1 MLAIKINIG
10 HDLMAK
16 FRAKLLFLSAITV
29 TILTSACQSQRVITD
44 YDPSGKFSTYKYY
57 DLQAHHSRPHSIPQQ
72 KLHSAIERQLP
83 SKGLVTSNAQFPADV
98 NVKYELQLDSYQSSG
113 INPQARVGVGG
124 GNRGFGYGVSLGFP
138 LFGGT
143 KSRTD
148 AVVNIDI
155 FDARTGQLVWW
166 AEKNISWDKAKP
178 SQQSSEISEAVESML
193 SKYPPG
199 SDGNRLFFW

>member
-1 MLAIKINIG
+1 MLTIKINVG
-10 HDLMAK
+10 HDLMAIS
-16 FRAKLLFLSAITV
+16 RAKHLLLSAIIMA
-29 TILTSACQSQRVITD
+29 ILTTGCQSQRVITD
-44 YDPSGKFSTYKYY
+44 YDPSGKFSNYKHY

-72 KLHSAIERQLP
+72 KLHSALERQLP
-83 SKGLVTSNAQFPADV
+83 SKGLVASNAQFSADV

-113 INPQARVGVGG
+113 INPQARIGLGG
-124 GNRGFGYGVSLGFP
+124 GNRGVGYGVSLGFP

-143 KSRTD
+143 KNRTD

-166 AEKNISWDKAKP
+166 AEKNISWNEAKP
-178 SQQSSEISEAVESML
+178 SAQSSEISAAVDAML

-199 SDGNRLFFW
+199 TSGSRLFFW